1 MRDYKNSIEGQKSI
15 ITDKWIK
22 NIMEEMKVELLNR
35 WKIWE
40 NHQYDQSPDKN
51 MAKVWVLKWS
61 ISDWGP
67 GGYNSIETFWNQRT
81 KQM

>member
-1 MRDYKNSIEGQKSI
+1 
-15 ITDKWIK
+15 
-22 NIMEEMKVELLNR
+22 MKVELLNR

-67 GGYNSIETFWNQRT
+67 GGYNSIETFW

>member
-1 MRDYKNSIEGQKSI
+1 
-15 ITDKWIK
+15 
-22 NIMEEMKVELLNR
+22 MKIELLNR

-61 ISDWGP
+61 VSDWGP
-67 GGYNSIETFWNQRT
+67 GFYNSIETFWNQRT

>member
-1 MRDYKNSIEGQKSI
+1 
-15 ITDKWIK
+15 
-22 NIMEEMKVELLNR
+22 MKVELLNR

-67 GGYNSIETFWNQRT
+67 GGYSSIETFWNQRT